1 MTPMRLL
8 QSLYEEHRAIAAVLA
23 AMDALV
29 RERRT
34 RGARID
40 PKVFRAML
48 YYLDVFP
55 ERLHHPK
62 EETFLFAKLRA
73 RTQEGADAL
82 DELAREHAGGE
93 ESIRSLEQA
102 LVRYEEGGE
111 NEFPAFA
118 EAAERYVA
126 GYRDHMLRE
135 ERDIMPLAE
144 RVLTPED
151 WAEVEA
157 AFASNQNPL
166 AGAED
171 DYEALFQR
179 IVMLAPAPIGL
190 GRPA

>member
-1 MTPMRLL
+1 MPMRLL
-8 QSLYEEHRAIAAVLA
+8 QSLYDEHRAIAAVLA
-23 AMDALV
+23 AMDALI

-34 RGARID
+34 HGKRVD

-73 RTQEGADAL
+73 RTKEGAEVL
-82 DELAREHAGGE
+82 DELAREHASGE
-93 ESIRSLEQA
+93 ESIRALEQA

-111 NEFPAFA
+111 GEFPAFA
-118 EAAERYVA
+118 DAADRFVA
-126 GYRDHMLRE
+126 DYRDHMRRE
-135 ERDIMPLAE
+135 EHDVMPLAE
-144 RVLTPED
+144 RVLTSED
-151 WAEVEA
+151 WAEIEA

-171 DYEALFQR
+171 DYEELFQR